1 MVSSTKSTPKVDGE
15 YCVNTNEHTTIGSDD
30 GGNTTNEGSNGNDD
44 ESHVN
49 LNDGNNDLTVM
60 VSVPGDGNCG
70 YHAMMD
76 ALWKDTITSSVT
88 EFHHELRQ

>member
-1 MVSSTKSTPKVDGE
+1 MRENIWMHIQKSPLLLDDWLMRDYLDGRSKKPATLMNDVSS
-15 YCVNTNEHTTIGSDD
+15 DD
-30 GGNTTNEGSNGNDD
+30 WFVRDAMTDQI
-44 ESHVN
+44 
-49 LNDGNNDLTVM
+49 LM
-60 VSVPGDGNCG
+60 VSVPCDGNCG